1 MMTLSEWSKSEVDYG
16 RKLFNSG
23 LEGARS
29 GREEF
34 RHGKPR
40 TPFLSE
46 SVGNA
51 MGVAA
56 IGACIG
62 LLGSYLGSQNK
73 SARRVFAF
81 GIFGGAIG
89 FGVGVAWGNR
99 RLATNVASGAW
110 KNIGRA
116 RDEHWLERHPIDY
129 A

>member
-1 MMTLSEWSKSEVDYG
+1 MKLCDWSKSEIDYG
-16 RKLFNSG
+16 RKLFSSG

-29 GREEF
+29 SREEF
-34 RHGKPR
+34 LHGKPR

-46 SVGNA
+46 STGNA

-62 LLGSYLGSQNK
+62 LLGSYLGSQHK
-73 SARRVFAF
+73 SARRAFAF

-99 RLATNVASGAW
+99 HLAANVASGVW
-110 KNIGRA
+110 KNIGRT
-116 RDEHWLERHPIDY
+116 RDEHWLERNPIDY